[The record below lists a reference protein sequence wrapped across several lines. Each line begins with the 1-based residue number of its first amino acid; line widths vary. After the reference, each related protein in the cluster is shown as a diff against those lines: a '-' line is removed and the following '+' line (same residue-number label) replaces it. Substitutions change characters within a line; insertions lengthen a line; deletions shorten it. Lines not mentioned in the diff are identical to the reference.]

1 MDMLKTALFTISL
14 LGVAV
19 WVGLVWK
26 AEGDERLV
34 EACRPVSMVTVGI
47 QNLSTA
53 LLGFT
58 PNWTLSLRQFSE
70 SSCYYFF
77 SVVLSAQQ
85 IDSAGVPQGSAG
97 VRP

>member
-19 WVGLVWK
+19 WIGLIWK
-26 AEGDERLV
+26 AEGEEKIA
-34 EACRPVSMVTVGI
+34 EACRPITFITVGI

-53 LLGFT
+53 LVGFT

-77 SVVLSAQQ
+77 AVVLSAP
-85 IDSAGVPQGSAG
+85 DATSAGAAGDG
-97 VRP
+97 VRVQ